1 MIIEI
6 LVCMIAGLGAG
17 IGTGFA
23 GMSAASIIT
32 PILFTFLGIPV
43 YEAIGIALASDV
55 LASAVSAYTYKKN
68 GNIDIKNSII
78 MLIAVL
84 ACTVLGSF
92 LSRNVPNTGMSMGT
106 TVAVFILGIKFTIS
120 PVRKIKEGVS
130 EDSEDSE
137 MKKIIKSILSGIG
150 IGMICGF
157 LGAGGGMMMLMV
169 LTGVLGYKLKK
180 AVGTSVFIMAFTAF
194 TGAVS
199 HFVINGIHYVRVLI
213 LCIIFTLIFA
223 RIAAVIANKSS
234 EKVMGR
240 TVGITL
246 IILGI
251 VVLVLNFLI

>member
-1 MIIEI
+1 MLVEII
-6 LVCMIAGLGAG
+6 VCLIAGLGAG

-32 PILFTFLGIPV
+32 PILFTFLNIPV

-55 LASAVSAYTYKKN
+55 LASAISAYTYKKN
-68 GNIDIKNSII
+68 DNIDIKNAII

-84 ACTVLGSF
+84 SFTVLGSYI
-92 LSRNVPNTGMSMGT
+92 SKDVPNTGMSMGT
-106 TVAVFILGIKFTIS
+106 TIAVFILGIKFTIN
-120 PVRKIKEGVS
+120 PVRKIKENTTVDTGY
-130 EDSEDSE
+130 
-137 MKKIIKSILSGIG
+137 KKIVKSIVCGAG

-157 LGAGGGMMMLMV
+157 LGAGGGMMMLII
-169 LTGVLGYKLKK
+169 LTSVLGYDLKK
-180 AVGTSVFIMAFTAF
+180 AVGTSVFVMAFTAF

-199 HFVINGIHYVRVLI
+199 HFMINGIHYVSVLI

-223 RIAAVIANKSS
+223 RVAAVIANKSS

-251 VVLVLNFLI
+251 VVLVLNFK

>member
-120 PVRKIKEGVS
+120 PVRKIKEGAV
-130 EDSEDSE
+130 EESEDSE
-137 MKKIIKSILSGIG
+137 MKKILKSILSGIG

>member
-1 MIIEI
+1 MLKEIIVC
-6 LVCMIAGLGAG
+6 LVAGLGAG

-68 GNIDIKNSII
+68 GNIDIKNAVV
-78 MLIAVL
+78 MLVAVL
-84 ACTVLGSF
+84 SFTILGSYI
-92 LSRNVPNTGMSMGT
+92 SKDVPNTSMSMGT
-106 TVAVFILGIKFTIS
+106 TIAVFILGIKFTIS
-120 PVRKIKEGVS
+120 PVRKIKETNVIETGY
-130 EDSEDSE
+130 
-137 MKKIIKSILSGIG
+137 KGILKSLISGAVIG
-150 IGMICGF
+150 LICGF
-157 LGAGGGMMMLMV
+157 LGAGGGMMMLII
-169 LTGVLGYKLKK
+169 LTSVLGYDLKK

-194 TGAVS
+194 TGSVS
-199 HFVINGIHYVRVLI
+199 HFLLNGIHYLSVLI
-213 LCIIFTLIFA
+213 FCIISTLVFA
-223 RIAAVIANKSS
+223 RVAAVIANKSS

-251 VVLVLNFLI
+251 VVLTLNYV

>member
-32 PILFTFLGIPV
+32 PILFTFLEIPV

-120 PVRKIKEGVS
+120 PVRKIKEGAS

-137 MKKIIKSILSGIG
+137 MKKILKSILSGIG

>member
-68 GNIDIKNSII
+68 GNIDIKNSVI

-120 PVRKIKEGVS
+120 PVRKIKEGAV
-130 EDSEDSE
+130 EDSE

-223 RIAAVIANKSS
+223 RIAAIIANKSS

>member
-1 MIIEI
+1 MLVEII
-6 LVCMIAGLGAG
+6 VCLIAGLGAG

-68 GNIDIKNSII
+68 DNIDIKNAIV

-84 ACTVLGSF
+84 SFTILGSF
-92 LSRNVPNTGMSMGT
+92 ISRNVPNTGMSMGT

-120 PVRKIKEGVS
+120 PVRKIKENVKAETGY
-130 EDSEDSE
+130 
-137 MKKIIKSILSGIG
+137 KRILKSILCGVVIG
-150 IGMICGF
+150 LICGF
-157 LGAGGGMMMLMV
+157 LGAGGGMMMLII
-169 LTGVLGYKLKK
+169 LTSVLGYDLKK

-199 HFVINGIHYVRVLI
+199 HFVINGMHYVSVLI

-223 RIAAVIANKSS
+223 RLAAIIANKSS

-251 VVLVLNFLI
+251 VVLVLNFL

>member
-1 MIIEI
+1 MLLIEVI
-6 LVCMIAGLGAG
+6 VCLIAGLGAG

-68 GNIDIKNSII
+68 DNIDIKNALV
-78 MLIAVL
+78 MLVTVL
-84 ACTVLGSF
+84 SFTVLGSYI
-92 LSRNVPNTGMSMGT
+92 SSDVPNTGMSMGST
-106 TVAVFILGIKFTIS
+106 IAVFILGIKFTIS
-120 PVRKIKEGVS
+120 PVRKIKEKQLD
-130 EDSEDSE
+130 ETAA
-137 MKKIIKSILSGIG
+137 KKLVKSIISGAVIG
-150 IGMICGF
+150 FICGF
-157 LGAGGGMMMLMV
+157 IGAGGGMMMLLM
-169 LTGVLGYKLKK
+169 LTSVLGYDIKK

-194 TGAVS
+194 TGSVS
-199 HFVINGIHYVRVLI
+199 HFMLNGIHYLSVLI
-213 LCIIFTLIFA
+213 FCIISTLVFA
-223 RIAAVIANKSS
+223 RVAAVIANKSS

-251 VVLVLNFLI
+251 VVLTLNYA

>member
-1 MIIEI
+1 MLFELIVC
-6 LVCMIAGLGAG
+6 LVAGLGAG

-32 PILFTFLGIPV
+32 PILFTFLKIPV

-68 GNIDIKNSII
+68 DNIDIKNAII

-84 ACTVLGSF
+84 SFTVFGSYI
-92 LSRNVPNTGMSMGT
+92 SKSVPNTGMSMGT

-120 PVRKIKEGVS
+120 PVRKIRENNKVDTGY
-130 EDSEDSE
+130 
-137 MKKIIKSILSGIG
+137 KRIIKSIICGTI

-157 LGAGGGMMMLMV
+157 LGAGGGMMMLII
-169 LTGVLGYKLKK
+169 LTSVLGYDLKK

-199 HFVINGIHYVRVLI
+199 HFVINGIHYGRVLI

-223 RIAAVIANKSS
+223 RVAAVIANKSS

-246 IILGI
+246 ILLGI
-251 VVLVLNFLI
+251 VVLVLNFF

>member
-1 MIIEI
+1 MLLEVI
-6 LVCMIAGLGAG
+6 VCMVAGLGAG

-32 PILFTFLGIPV
+32 PILFTFLKIPV

-68 GNIDIKNSII
+68 DNIDIKNAII

-84 ACTVLGSF
+84 SFTVFGSYI
-92 LSRNVPNTGMSMGT
+92 SKSVPNTGMSMGT

-120 PVRKIKEGVS
+120 PVRKIRENNKVDTGY
-130 EDSEDSE
+130 
-137 MKKIIKSILSGIG
+137 KRIIKSIICGTI

-157 LGAGGGMMMLMV
+157 LGAGGGMMMLII
-169 LTGVLGYKLKK
+169 LTSVLGYDLKK

-223 RIAAVIANKSS
+223 RVAAVIANKSS

-246 IILGI
+246 ILLGI
-251 VVLVLNFLI
+251 VVLVLNFF

>member
-1 MIIEI
+1 MLKEIIVC
-6 LVCMIAGLGAG
+6 LVAGLGAG

-68 GNIDIKNSII
+68 GNIDIKNAVV
-78 MLIAVL
+78 MLVAVL
-84 ACTVLGSF
+84 SFTILGSYI
-92 LSRNVPNTGMSMGT
+92 SKDVPNTSMSMGT
-106 TVAVFILGIKFTIS
+106 TIAVFILGIKFTIS
-120 PVRKIKEGVS
+120 PVRKIKETNVIETGY
-130 EDSEDSE
+130 
-137 MKKIIKSILSGIG
+137 KGILKSLISGAVIG
-150 IGMICGF
+150 LICGF
-157 LGAGGGMMMLMV
+157 LGAGGGMMMLII
-169 LTGVLGYKLKK
+169 LTSVLGYDLKK

-194 TGAVS
+194 TGSVS
-199 HFVINGIHYVRVLI
+199 HFMLNGIHYLSVLI
-213 LCIIFTLIFA
+213 FCIISTLVFA
-223 RIAAVIANKSS
+223 RVAAVIANKSS

-251 VVLVLNFLI
+251 VVLTLNYA

>member
-1 MIIEI
+1 MLKEIIVC
-6 LVCMIAGLGAG
+6 LVAGLGAG

-68 GNIDIKNSII
+68 GNIDIKNAVV
-78 MLIAVL
+78 MLVAVL
-84 ACTVLGSF
+84 SFTILGSYI
-92 LSRNVPNTGMSMGT
+92 SKDVPNTSMSMGT
-106 TVAVFILGIKFTIS
+106 TIAVFILGIKFTIS
-120 PVRKIKEGVS
+120 PVRKIKETNVIETGYKGILKS
-130 EDSEDSE
+130 LISGA
-137 MKKIIKSILSGIG
+137 IIGL
-150 IGMICGF
+150 ICGF
-157 LGAGGGMMMLMV
+157 LGAGGGMMMLII
-169 LTGVLGYKLKK
+169 LTSVLGYDLKK

-194 TGAVS
+194 TGSVS
-199 HFVINGIHYVRVLI
+199 HFMLNGIHYLSVLI
-213 LCIIFTLIFA
+213 FCIISTLVFA
-223 RIAAVIANKSS
+223 RVAAVIANKSS

-251 VVLVLNFLI
+251 VVLTLNYA

>member
-1 MIIEI
+1 MLIEI
-6 LVCMIAGLGAG
+6 IVCLIAGMGAG

-32 PILFTFLGIPV
+32 PILFTFLDIPV

-55 LASAVSAYTYKKN
+55 LASAASAYTYKKN
-68 GNIDIKNSII
+68 GNIDIKNSVV

-84 ACTVLGSF
+84 IFTVLGSYV
-92 LSRNVPNTGMSMGT
+92 SKGVPNTGMSMGT
-106 TVAVFILGIKFTIS
+106 TIAVFILGLKFTIS
-120 PVRKIKEGVS
+120 PERKIKEKTES
-130 EDSEDSE
+130 ETGS
-137 MKKIIKSILSGIG
+137 KKIIKAVVSGVV

-157 LGAGGGMMMLMV
+157 LGAGGGMMMLMI
-169 LTGVLGYKLKK
+169 LTSVLGYSIKK

-199 HFVINGIHYVRVLI
+199 HFYISGVNYVRVLV

-223 RIAAVIANKSS
+223 RIAAIIANRSS

-240 TVGITL
+240 TVGIVL
-246 IILGI
+246 ILLGI
-251 VVLVLNFLI
+251 VVITLNFM

>member
-1 MIIEI
+1 MLVEII
-6 LVCMIAGLGAG
+6 VCMVAGLGAG

-55 LASAVSAYTYKKN
+55 LASAVSAYTYKRN
-68 GNIDIKNSII
+68 GNIDIKNALV
-78 MLIAVL
+78 MLVAVL
-84 ACTVLGSF
+84 TFTVFGSYI
-92 LSRNVPNTGMSMGT
+92 SRNVPNTGMSMGT

-120 PVRKIKEGVS
+120 PVRKVKENPIAETGY
-130 EDSEDSE
+130 
-137 MKKIIKSILSGIG
+137 KSILKSVICGAVIG
-150 IGMICGF
+150 FICGF
-157 LGAGGGMMMLMV
+157 LGAGGGMMMLII
-169 LTGVLGYKLKK
+169 LTSVLGYDLKK

-199 HFVINGIHYVRVLI
+199 HFMLNGIHYVSVLVY
-213 LCIIFTLIFA
+213 CIIFTLIFA
-223 RIAAVIANKSS
+223 RIAAIIANKSS

-240 TVGITL
+240 IVGITL

-251 VVLVLNFLI
+251 VVLTLNFT

>member
-1 MIIEI
+1 
-6 LVCMIAGLGAG
+6 MIAGLGAG

-68 GNIDIKNSII
+68 GNIDIKNSVI

-120 PVRKIKEGVS
+120 PVRKIKEGAV
-130 EDSEDSE
+130 EDSE

-223 RIAAVIANKSS
+223 RIAAIIANKSS

>member
-120 PVRKIKEGVS
+120 PVRKIKEGAV
-130 EDSEDSE
+130 EESE